1 MSLTKYIKL
10 FFLTFLLAVYSYNTQ
25 ARTRITAERIYG
37 YARDLNYD
45 ALSQIGRYIDVTD
58 GSGYTALCKAI
69 ADDNQHAYY
78 TLRRF
83 GANPKPRCLSS
94 ALSANHSAFNG
105 PVFNVS
111 SGTWTALGVAAV
123 GGGIIAAASGGGGG
137 GGGDNDKCPGY
148 GYNAC
153 GYGYEETST
162 CFDGDNT
169 RYICKLKEGYIDT
182 DGTITCAHGYSRAD
196 ENAECLANT
205 CDGYDYDS
213 CQNWQIVDSSCLTP
227 TATKYKCSNKE
238 GFNDDGSC
246 KIGYTLTDGN
256 CVAQNCGAGFSTDTC
271 KTWQTSETCQSGT
284 ETQYKCTNKEGF
296 NDDGSCKTGYTPSG
310 DSCVAD
316 TCDGFSDSVTCQ
328 NWQNTTTCQSGS
340 DTKYKCVNKE
350 GFDDDG
356 KCLNGY
362 SGINCTADTC
372 DGFSDSVTCQ
382 NWQTQTTC
390 QSGSDTKYKCV
401 NKEGF
406 GDDGSCLNGYSGT
419 DCAANTCDGFS
430 DSVTCQSWQTQT
442 TCQSGATE
450 KYKCENNPGYND
462 DGSCASGYGKNGS
475 GACVIKGAD
484 IYGTKNGDDITIEN
498 TEYADVY
505 GIYTT
510 TNGYNANSNVSAT
523 ISIGNKSDGN
533 VYGVASAGN
542 DARVI
547 NAYDGSMGKITINN
561 TGNGNVYGLKANT
574 ASNANDGAAA
584 TNTEGTINIINN
596 GNNGNIYG
604 VYANTNA
611 VNTTSH
617 RAEIATATGKI
628 QIFNDGNGNLYG
640 VYGKTATNSESTNPI
655 DGTGHVDASI
665 HINNNGSGKSYGLY
679 ATDTAQSISNT
690 TGKNVAQNS
699 SITMVNKD
707 PSGTAY
713 GIYADKSK
721 NITDAATQATSLIEM
736 ANAEVGTII
745 GMYGKTLAENSGT
758 IKLHNLE
765 SGTAIG
771 MYIDGGTATNSGSI
785 IIDREE
791 YDDTDIIGGGC
802 ETLSPTTP
810 SPDGIAIGIYG
821 AAGST
826 ISNSGTISI
835 SDAGTAYGI
844 LGEDSTVTV
853 NNTGTITI
861 DGNSQTNNST
871 IDGKFINL
879 NGGTILNSGSMVSE
893 TSLNLAAMNA
903 NVIATQ
909 GAQFSAQNALIGNVT
924 MSSDIVSNGFDTTYK
939 VADMVKAADLSD
951 FRLSS
956 GSALFDA
963 QLENGTDAVLSM
975 KSFSSVLED
984 DEASKFLQ
992 NNYAAANN
1000 EKLFAA
1006 LKSASTSAELNERV
1020 SSLFGKDM
1028 FSRMAYEDLSMLREV
1043 NFDMNQKFLAQTG
1056 SFSFGGQF
1064 TPTSFNNSNGSIGR
1078 YSVNGYSN
1086 GNMSLGFGMAISDIS
1101 SHDGHD
1107 DNRRFD
1113 RSFVMSLPIGFRAG
1127 GMEFITSPKLGYS
1140 YGTYDR
1146 EGYENVTYN
1155 GKVQKRIFALMNE
1168 AKYPLTYGNAK
1179 IIPTAE
1185 FNLIGYNIKANE
1197 DDNQYA
1203 LKINSQNHY
1212 SVEAGIGLMSEKE
1225 FALNKN
1231 SHLKFNGGVMVYQEF
1246 ANPYELDISMSGME
1260 GTYRLQDEKRG
1271 DNRAAL
1277 RFGMDYKVNNS
1288 TSVSANLLTNID
1300 HEYRTDAGIN
1310 LKYAF

>member
-1 MSLTKYIKL
+1 MLLTKYIRL

-25 ARTRITAERIYG
+25 ARTYITAERVYG

-45 ALSQIGRYIDVTD
+45 ALSKMGRYIDVTD

-78 TLRRF
+78 TLRRY

-94 ALSANHSAFNG
+94 ALSANKSAFNG
-105 PVFNVS
+105 PVFNIS
-111 SGTWTALGVAAV
+111 SGTWTAIGVAAV

-137 GGGDNDKCPGY
+137 GGGSGDKCPGY
-148 GYNAC
+148 SYDAC

-162 CFDGDNT
+162 CFDGANT
-169 RYICKLKEGYIDT
+169 RYICKLKEGYVDT
-182 DGTITCAHGYSRAD
+182 DGTITCAHGYSRTD
-196 ENAECLANT
+196 ESAECIANT

-213 CQNWQIVDSSCLTP
+213 CQTWQTVDGTCLTP
-227 TATKYKCSNKE
+227 SATKYKCTNKT
-238 GFNDDGSC
+238 GFNNDGTC
-246 KIGYTLTDGN
+246 RTGYTLTDGN
-256 CVAQNCGAGFSTDTC
+256 CVADTCGAEYNQDTACSSWQTQETCQTGDATKYKCTNKEGFNDDGTCKTGYILNTSNECVARDCGADFSTDTC

-296 NDDGSCKTGYTPSG
+296 NDDGNCLQGYTKSG
-310 DSCVAD
+310 DGTTCNLNDCTGFDKDSCE
-316 TCDGFSDSVTCQ
+316 T
-328 NWQNTTTCQSGS
+328 WQTSAGQCETTTG
-340 DTKYKCVNKE
+340 TKYKC
-350 GFDDDG
+350 
-356 KCLNGY
+356 
-362 SGINCTADTC
+362 
-372 DGFSDSVTCQ
+372 Q
-382 NWQTQTTC
+382 N
-390 QSGSDTKYKCV
+390 
-401 NKEGF
+401 
-406 GDDGSCLNGYSGT
+406 
-419 DCAANTCDGFS
+419 NT
-430 DSVTCQSWQTQT
+430 
-442 TCQSGATE
+442 
-450 KYKCENNPGYND
+450 GYND
-462 DGSCASGYGKNGS
+462 DGSCASGYGKNSS

-484 IYGTKNGDDITIEN
+484 IYGTKNGNDINIEN

-505 GIYTT
+505 GMYTT

-542 DARVI
+542 DATVI
-547 NAYDGSMGKITINN
+547 NAYDSSTGKITINN

-574 ASNANDGAAA
+574 ASNADDGTAA

-596 GNNGNIYG
+596 GNGNIYG

-611 VNTTSH
+611 VNITSH
-617 RAEIATATGKI
+617 RAEIANATGKI

-665 HINNNGSGKSYGLY
+665 HINNSGSGKSYGLY

-690 TGKNVAQNS
+690 TGKNVVQNS

-758 IKLHNLE
+758 IKLHNLDG
-765 SGTAIG
+765 GTAIG

-791 YDDTDIIGGGC
+791 YNETNIIGGGG

-810 SPDGIAIGIYG
+810 SPDGTAIGIYG
-821 AAGST
+821 TAGST
-826 ISNSGTISI
+826 INNSGTISI
-835 SDAGTAYGI
+835 SGASTAYGI

-861 DGNSQTNNST
+861 DGVSKTNDSSV
-871 IDGKFINL
+871 DGSFINL
-879 NGGTILNSGSMVSE
+879 NGGTLLNSGLMSSNA
-893 TSLNLAAMNA
+893 SLNLADMNA
-903 NVIATQ
+903 KVVASQ
-909 GAQFSAQNALIGNVT
+909 GSKFSAKDALIGDVT
-924 MSSDIVSNGFDTTYK
+924 MSSDVVSRGFDTTYK
-939 VADMVKAADLSD
+939 VAGMVEAADTSD

-963 QLENGTDAVLSM
+963 KLENGADAVMSM
-975 KSFSSVLED
+975 KSFASVVED
-984 DEASKFLQ
+984 GEVAKFLQ
-992 NNYAAANN
+992 SNYAAANN

-1006 LKSASTSAELNERV
+1006 LKSATTAAELNSSV
-1020 SSLFGKDM
+1020 NSLFGKDM
-1028 FSRMAYEDLSMLREV
+1028 FSRMAYEDLSMIREI
-1043 NFDMNQKFLAQTG
+1043 NFGMNQKFLAQTG

-1064 TPTSFNNSNGSIGR
+1064 TPTSFDNSNGSIGR
-1078 YSVNGYSN
+1078 YSVSGYSN
-1086 GNMSLGFGMAISDIS
+1086 GNMSLGFGMAISDIY

-1113 RSFVMSLPIGFRAG
+1113 RSFVMSLPFGLKAN

-1146 EGYENVTYN
+1146 EGYEKVNYD

-1168 AKYPLTYGNAK
+1168 AKYPLAFGSAK

-1197 DDNQYA
+1197 DADKYA

-1225 FALNKN
+1225 FALGKN
-1231 SHLKFNGGVMVYQEF
+1231 SHLKLNGGIMAYQEF
-1246 ANPYELDISMSGME
+1246 ANPYELDISMSGMD

-1271 DNRAAL
+1271 DNRAAI
-1277 RFGMDYKVNNS
+1277 RFGMDYKVNES